1 MKNLTLEELY
11 NFREKIKDGDYSIAD
26 SEIVEELIM
35 KKEQLLED
43 VSGMGNAAVSGMG
56 NISSSQP
63 STNPGALNGNPFTS
77 GGGVS
82 GSGDISVPY
91 NAGTGK
97 KIFQNIPAFGRN
109 HGSKIGKKP
118 RNKKINLKEL
128 KSRMSIKQDDDT
140 TNEPRKPKVMNFDD
154 FNKNNINKVTKL
166 KEDITLE
173 GKAFKAMKTPYSPEP
188 WDRDKKEEFR
198 IKLKSI
204 IKSFSPR
211 IKIDQIG
218 NDFEL
223 VNSESDDVIAQIMF
237 RLDYIGI
244 KKDGDKF
251 TDKFG
256 YDELGKIK
264 KRLNEILKKIQ

>member
-11 NFREKIKDGDYSIAD
+11 NFREKIKSGDYSIAD

-43 VSGMGNAAVSGMG
+43 VSGMGNASVSGMG

-63 STNPGALNGNPFTS
+63 SMNPGALNGNPFTS

-97 KIFQNIPAFGRN
+97 KLFQNVPAFGRN

-118 RNKKINLKEL
+118 RNKKLNLKEL
-128 KSRMSIKQDDDT
+128 KNRMSIKQDDT
-140 TNEPRKPKVMNFDD
+140 TSDEPRKSKVMNFND
-154 FNKNNINKVTKL
+154 FNKDSINKVIKV
-166 KEDITLE
+166 KEDVALE

-204 IKSFSPR
+204 IKSFSSK
-211 IKIDQIG
+211 IKINQIG

-223 VNSESDDVIAQIMF
+223 INSDSDSLIAQVMF
-237 RLDYIGI
+237 RLDHIGI

-264 KRLNEILKKIQ
+264 KKLSEILKKI